1 MNHYDRTTVRGF
13 SQADTPVHQ
22 SPGSGMSLFQAA
34 MLQHAATVGIGDPS
48 WLSDLEGA
56 GMVAELEREMARFL
70 GVRHVLAVSSGTA
83 ALHAALLA
91 RGIGQGDEV
100 IVTPYSWGQSI
111 SPVLF
116 VGATP
121 VFADILPD
129 TLCLDPQS
137 VSDRIGPRTRAIL
150 PVHLFGDIAPMDPFL
165 EMARKH
171 GLAVIADGAHA
182 FGAEVEGKSAARFGD
197 VCCYS
202 LGRGKLVS
210 GGEGGLLATD
220 DTAIFQRAMA
230 LTQHPSRSRRE
241 FGFDSDFAHDLGL
254 NYRLHPL
261 AAALAVA
268 GISDLPGR
276 LANRRAVWTA
286 FREGLGEALVLR
298 PISYPSTDSL
308 AAYGLP
314 LSWEGDPG
322 RRQTFT
328 GLAQEEGVPLRCGPV
343 RSPLHMRLGKADLPF
358 QVKQHQSHLAGSCPV
373 AEAHCAGKELWALS
387 AIDMDTVNPKNAFEM
402 GMKLHELAMFQ

>member
-1 MNHYDRTTVRGF
+1 MDTHENTSAQGTVH
-13 SQADTPVHQ
+13 SETHP
-22 SPGSGMSLFQAA
+22 PGSGMSPFQVA
-34 MLQHAATVGIGDPS
+34 MLQHAAAMGHRDPS
-48 WLSDLEGA
+48 WLSDLEAA
-56 GMVAELEREMARFL
+56 GMVAELEKEMARFL
-70 GVRHVLAVSSGTA
+70 GVRHVLALSSGTA

-91 RGIGQGDEV
+91 FGIGQGDEV
-100 IVTPYSWGQSI
+100 IVTPYSWGQSV

-116 VGATP
+116 TGATP

-137 VSDRIGPRTRAIL
+137 VSDRIGPRTKAIL
-150 PVHLFGDIAPMDPFL
+150 PVHLFGEITPMGPFL
-165 EMARKH
+165 EIARKY

-182 FGAEVEGKSAARFGD
+182 LGAEVGGISAARFGD

-220 DTAIFQRAMA
+220 DTGIFQRAMA
-230 LTQHPSRSRRE
+230 LTQHPFRSRRE
-241 FGFDSDFAHDLGL
+241 FGFDCDFAHDLGL

-268 GISDLPGR
+268 SFYDLHIH
-276 LANRRAVWTA
+276 LAHRRAIWTS
-286 FREGLGEALVLR
+286 FNDGLGRTPALR
-298 PISYPSTDSL
+298 PVSSASSDSW

-322 RRQTFT
+322 KRHIFT
-328 GLAQEEGVPLRCGPV
+328 GLAQEKGVPLRCGPV
-343 RSPLHMRLGKADLPF
+343 RSPLHIRIGKADLPF
-358 QVKQHQSHLAGSCPV
+358 KVKQHPSHLAGSCPV
-373 AEAHCAGKELWALS
+373 AEAHCADKELWALS
-387 AIDMDTVNPKNAFEM
+387 ALDIDIIDYNRAHSFGLTLKEILSSEGF
-402 GMKLHELAMFQ
+402 